1 MIRRPPR
8 STQAKTLFPYTT
20 LFRSGTCGWEENAAC
35 GRASSQHPR
44 ITQRRKEL
52 ARGSRQRHCSWSES
66 EGAGRGWWK
75 GWGEAMA
82 GWRLRGGPEGPP
94 GWQLNPLRAGPV
106 HTQIH
111 THTNTHTYPHKY
123 TPTHTHTHYQPISFG
138 GESDRRYGGR
148 IERGER
154 RAEREEIGRAH
165 V

>member
-1 MIRRPPR
+1 MGAWLLRERCTAGDPR
-8 STQAKTLFPYTT
+8 ASEPSSWRNGGRGRCPQTETLMEFQTAAQSQEQNAFPV
-20 LFRSGTCGWEENAAC
+20 LGRQLLESLGTCGWEENAAC

-94 GWQLNPLRAGPV
+94 GWQLNPLRAGPDFWGLPV
-106 HTQIH
+106 AVASLQAA
-111 THTNTHTYPHKY
+111 P
-123 TPTHTHTHYQPISFG
+123 PPQV
-138 GESDRRYGGR
+138 E
-148 IERGER
+148 
-154 RAEREEIGRAH
+154 
-165 V
+165 